1 MPQRPPQGTQLPLGL
16 PTRTARGRAD
26 FLEAP
31 SNALALGAITNP
43 AGLPAGKLVLTGPS
57 GAGKTH
63 LAHIWAAEA
72 GARIIDP
79 QALPEALPA
88 LLHAPPAPVV
98 LDDADRLARGP
109 GEEALFHLHN
119 HLQAQGHSLLLTA
132 RTPVRDWGLLLPDLA
147 SRLNAAAHVALAPPD
162 DALLAAVLVK
172 LFNDRQIRIQPALI
186 DYLLP
191 RMERSLA
198 QARALVA
205 LLDQRALAL
214 GRPVTRALAQEIL
227 AEAAD
232 LPANSPQDQQNLPTP
247 SRNRHN
253 SQQ

>member
-1 MPQRPPQGTQLPLGL
+1 MPDRPAPGTQLPLGL
-16 PTRTARGRAD
+16 PTRTATGRDD

-31 SNALALGAITNP
+31 SNALALAAIENP
-43 AGLPAGKLVLTGPS
+43 AGLPSGKLVLTGPP

-63 LAHIWAAEA
+63 LAHIWAARSRA
-72 GARIIDP
+72 
-79 QALPEALPA
+79 ALLSPGDLPGALPA
-88 LLHAPPAPVV
+88 LLCVDPSAVV
-98 LDDADRLARGP
+98 IDDADTIARTP

-119 HLQAQGHSLLLTA
+119 HLQAHGQSLLLTA
-132 RTPVRDWGLLLPDLA
+132 CVPVRDWGLALPDLA
-147 SRLNAAAHVALAPPD
+147 SRLNAATHVALSPPD

-172 LFNDRQIRIQPALI
+172 LFNDRQIRIQPPLI

-205 LLDQRALAL
+205 RLDRRALAL

-227 AEAAD
+227 AETDAPPLD
-232 LPANSPQDQQNLPTP
+232 K
-247 SRNRHN
+247 HN
-253 SQQ
+253 S